1 MRRSRDR
8 DEYKRDPELLRGV
21 TQVDYKDAEFL
32 KKFMTDR
39 GKILPGRITGANA
52 QQQRQIKKAIR
63 RARVMGLVR

>member
-1 MRRSRDR
+1 MRRRDR

-21 TQVDYKDAEFL
+21 TEIDYKDAELL